1 MGILKFQYSQEDSF
15 MKGWLLKAAHEPLE
29 LVERPDPV
37 PGPGQIA
44 IDIKAAGLCHSD
56 VGLMEGITISQLAY
70 YPIIIGHEFAGT
82 VYAVGEGVT
91 DFKIG
96 DRVACRA
103 GYGAP
108 GVSMEG
114 AYADKTV
121 APAMYCTIVPDDV
134 PWAQAA
140 AATDAGLTAYHAV
153 AKTAGIKAGDR
164 VGIVGIGGLGTNAVQ
179 VALALGAE
187 VYGSTRKAAVREEV
201 ERMGVKATVA
211 TADELQQF
219 KLDTIIDF
227 AGFENTIL
235 GSINALNYG
244 GTLVLIGLGSPTVTL
259 NVTQFVG
266 FEHTLKSS
274 IGGTV
279 EDLKEVLKLIQEG
292 KLSIPTSPITFD
304 EIPEGL
310 ERLKQGKVIGRLVA
324 MMD

>member
-1 MGILKFQYSQEDSF
+1 
-15 MKGWLLKAAHEPLE
+15 MKGWLFKEIHKPLE

-56 VGLMEGITISQLAY
+56 VGLMEGITTSQLAY

-103 GYGAP
+103 GYGSP

-114 AYADKTV
+114 AYATKTV
-121 APAMYCTIVPDDV
+121 APAMFCTIVPDDV
-134 PWAQAA
+134 PWIQAA

-201 ERMGVKATVA
+201 ERMGCKATVPLPE
-211 TADELQQF
+211 DLKQF
-219 KLDTIIDF
+219 QLETIIDF
-227 AGFENTIL
+227 AGFENTIR
-235 GSINALNYG
+235 GSLSSLKYG
-244 GTLVLIGLGSPTVTL
+244 GTYVLIGLGSPTVTL
-259 NVTQFVG
+259 DVTQLVCT
-266 FEHTLKSS
+266 ETTIKTS

-279 EDLKEVLKLIQEG
+279 EDLREVLKLIQE
-292 KLSIPTSPITFD
+292 KKVEINATPITFD
-304 EIPEGL
+304 EIPDGL
-310 ERLKQGKVIGRLVA
+310 ERLKQGKVVGRLVA